1 MASSSTSAPAV
12 AGTAPDSQ
20 PLQSGPQEPPNYTPP
35 ATEALLKLLVT
46 SVQKEVQAYC
56 GEKLGDMRKE
66 SWVNLVAANFTRLQ
80 LGRHIVD
87 NAIHNSTAAEEY
99 LALQQRRVYQDAQQQ
114 LLTSRQR
121 VLQRQR
127 SAVEEQQEAVTE
139 PV

>member
-1 MASSSTSAPAV
+1 
-12 AGTAPDSQ
+12 
-20 PLQSGPQEPPNYTPP
+20 
-35 ATEALLKLLVT
+35 
-46 SVQKEVQAYC
+46 
-56 GEKLGDMRKE
+56 
-66 SWVNLVAANFTRLQ
+66 
-80 LGRHIVD
+80 VD